1 MVVLILLFGFIS
13 ISSVRATEI
22 ELPESTETP
31 APPPAVEEVL
41 FVAIRADG
49 TYLVDDERI
58 EIRGAQ
64 NLLEFVAD
72 QLDRIGQIPVKV
84 RIRAS
89 HDTPMRYLV
98 DAARVCDELGG
109 RQGARSSYGRGRL
122 TWRRVAF
129 SSGSSTSG

>member
-1 MVVLILLFGFIS
+1 MQKSGFVVRFVDVVLILLFGFIS

-22 ELPESTETP
+22 QLPESTETLASLP
-31 APPPAVEEVL
+31 EVEEVV
-41 FVAIRADG
+41 FVAIRTDG
-49 TYLVDDERI
+49 TYLVDEERV

-72 QLDRIGQIPVKV
+72 ELDERGDLPVKV

-98 DAARVCDELGG
+98 DAARVCDELGVDKALEVLLA
-109 RQGARSSYGRGRL
+109 QGS
-122 TWRRVAF
+122 
-129 SSGSSTSG
+129 

>member
-1 MVVLILLFGFIS
+1 MQKSGFVVRFVDVVLILLFGFIS

-98 DAARVCDELGG
+98 DAARVCDELGVDKALEVRMAVG
-109 RQGARSSYGRGRL
+109 G
-122 TWRRVAF
+122 
-129 SSGSSTSG
+129 